1 MRPERLLNDLNLSE
15 WLESLLPDFV
25 LAFAF
30 FTSVVYAVLGK
41 RFDQQRPAIAM
52 SVSIGFALSIGL
64 VWWEQEN
71 GFSIKDLGPIA
82 IGFAILV
89 LAFVMYHSIHRV
101 GGGWAGAGIT
111 IGASILISQMLG
123 MKVSVDPQI
132 IQTITAVAL
141 IVGLI
146 AFLSKTRN
154 RSIRFPHVRANSS
167 DASNVRHDMS
177 NLYRDKNLSNKLSKK
192 MKKLRKETGTLNE
205 HPQDA
210 GNVSVQLK
218 KMLPAEGYLTE
229 RMAQLRAK
237 AHRLRNGHIARLEE
251 TRQVFAKLPTSAKKK
266 ASAELAAR
274 YNQLVGIDTRL
285 ERLDKAVAENEH
297 RIRELTEQAQ
307 QYTANYDYQK
317 LTDCLKAAEKLQGH
331 NSRLFKIIKRTEGQL
346 TTIAKKI
353 AKETKE
359 VNKNDRAN

>member
-1 MRPERLLNDLNLSE
+1 MRPERLLGDLNLNQ

-41 RFDQQRPAIAM
+41 RFDHQRPAVVM

-64 VWWEQEN
+64 VWWEQAN
-71 GFSIKDLGPIA
+71 DLSIKNLGPIA
-82 IGFAILV
+82 VGFAILV
-89 LAFVMYHSIHRV
+89 LAVVMYQCIHHI
-101 GGGWAGAGIT
+101 GGSWAGAGIT
-111 IGASILISQMLG
+111 IGASILIARMLG
-123 MKVSVDPQI
+123 LKIPVDSQI
-132 IQTITAVAL
+132 IQTITVVAL
-141 IVGLI
+141 IVGMI
-146 AFLSKTRN
+146 AFLSKTGSH
-154 RSIRFPHVRANSS
+154 SIRFPHVQANLP
-167 DASNVRHDMS
+167 DVSNVRHDMS
-177 NLYRDKNLSNKLSKK
+177 DLYRQRHLSNKLTKN
-192 MKKLRKETGTLNE
+192 MKKLRKQTGTLNE
-205 HPQDA
+205 HPEDA
-210 GNVSVQLK
+210 GNVMQQLK

-237 AHRLRNGHIARLEE
+237 AHQIRNGHIARLEE
-251 TRQVFAKLPTSAKKK
+251 TRNVFSKLPVSEKKK

-297 RIRELTEQAQ
+297 RIRELTGQAQ

-317 LTDCLKAAEKLQGH
+317 LTDCMKTAEKLQGH
-331 NSRLFKIIKRTEGQL
+331 NSRLFKIIKHTEGKL
-346 TTIAKKI
+346 TAVAQKI

-359 VNKNDRAN
+359 VNKK